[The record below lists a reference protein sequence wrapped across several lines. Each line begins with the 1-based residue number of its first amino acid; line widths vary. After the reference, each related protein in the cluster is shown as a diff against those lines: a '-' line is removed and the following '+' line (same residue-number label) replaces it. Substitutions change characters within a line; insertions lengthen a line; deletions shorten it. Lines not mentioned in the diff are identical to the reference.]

1 MIELYYLY
9 NLTVNNEPYFA
20 TYFNG
25 FRFKLIRMM
34 INKKIDYLVMPR
46 ASLQDG
52 LIYLRAVNYSDIE
65 SIRHWRNSQIDVLR
79 QASLITCEE
88 QERYFSEQIWPDK
101 LSPYPKQVLLA
112 IEKNY
117 ELIGYGGL
125 VNLNWQD
132 QRAEVSFLLSPK
144 IENSSNE
151 RARIFLSFLGL
162 IQELAFED
170 LGLSRLWTETFEFRT
185 AHISVLEEAGALL
198 EGSIRSHVRINGKNI
213 DSKLHGKLAKE
224 WKEKQCTI

>member
-170 LGLSRLWTETFEFRT
+170 LGLSRLWTKPLNLEL
-185 AHISVLEEAGALL
+185 HIFLYLKKLVFYLKVALDL
-198 EGSIRSHVRINGKNI
+198 MYASM
-213 DSKLHGKLAKE
+213 
-224 WKEKQCTI
+224 EKI